1 MGRTLILVR
10 HAKSSWKHE
19 GLSDFERPLNNR
31 GFKNAPE
38 MGRRLVDENLS
49 VETIISSP
57 ALRAITTAE
66 LIADEMA
73 FNIRKIEQN
82 EQIYEAS
89 LTTLIDLVSGLDNN
103 SHRVMLVGHNPGFTG
118 LCNYLSD
125 ARIDN
130 MPTCSIA
137 QIHFDIDRWD
147 SISEHAGRLV
157 DFDYPKKY

>member
-57 ALRAITTAE
+57 ALRAITTAK

-103 SHRVMLVGHNPGFTG
+103 SHRVMLVGHNPGFTV

-157 DFDYPKKY
+157 DFDYPKKH

>member
-49 VETIISSP
+49 IETIISSP

-66 LIADEMA
+66 LIAEELA
-73 FNIRKIEQN
+73 FNIQKIEQN

-89 LTTLIDLVSGLDNN
+89 LTTLIDFVRGIDNN
-103 SHRVMLVGHNPGFTG
+103 SHRVMLVGHNPGFTV

-147 SISEHAGRLV
+147 SISEHAGSLV
-157 DFDYPKKY
+157 GFDYPKKY

>member
-57 ALRAITTAE
+57 ALRAITTAK

-103 SHRVMLVGHNPGFTG
+103 SHRVMLVGHNPGLTV